1 MCRYGFAKYKPRYA
15 CFACRKAF
23 RRRHKSDVDPAGAE
37 HPARCPDCGLLMADM
52 GLDFR
57 PPSKSDRKG
66 WAAAEALW
74 EVGETFHSCGCS
86 GPGYRPRDPA
96 ALDAFF
102 RARLQEYRANL
113 RAYGGD
119 RSKSAMA
126 NDAIA
131 TWRDRIRRLEAALAQ
146 SHPHRGPRPKARPS
160 RGRSYASPS
169 RK

>member
-1 MCRYGFAKYKPRYA
+1 
-15 CFACRKAF
+15 
-23 RRRHKSDVDPAGAE
+23 
-37 HPARCPDCGLLMADM
+37 MADI

-66 WAAAEALW
+66 WATAEALW

-113 RAYGGD
+113 RAYTDD
-119 RSKSAMA
+119 RTRTAMI

-131 TWRDRIRRLEAALAQ
+131 TWRDRIRRLEAALALV
-146 SHPHRGPRPKARPS
+146 HPHRGARPGARSS
-160 RGRSYASPS
+160 RARHRATSS
-169 RK
+169 RA